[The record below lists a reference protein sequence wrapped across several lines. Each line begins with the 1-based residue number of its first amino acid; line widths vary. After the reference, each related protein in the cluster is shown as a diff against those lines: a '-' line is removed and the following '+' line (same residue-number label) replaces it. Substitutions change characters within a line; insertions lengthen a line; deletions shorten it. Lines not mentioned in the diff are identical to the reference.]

1 MLCTSPKVYLFL
13 AVQEEWLAAKKREA
27 ASKGA
32 KKDKGK
38 AADTKRATQQKA
50 APKAKPGKAGE
61 TSPKAKKP
69 ADPVV
74 GCLCLPV
81 PKIASDSPKSF
92 LLEVEVY
99 ALLLQHVCYF

>member
-1 MLCTSPKVYLFL
+1 MACQCWLCMLCISSEAYLTL

-38 AADTKRATQQKA
+38 AADNKTATQQKA
-50 APKAKPGKAGE
+50 SSKAKPGKAGE

-69 ADPVV
+69 ADPAV
-74 GCLCLPV
+74 GCLCRLCL
-81 PKIASDSPKSF
+81 K
-92 LLEVEVY
+92 
-99 ALLLQHVCYF
+99 